1 MSKSITVDRVKVV
14 AEMARQNLTTEE
26 LSLKAGVG
34 RNAIWKMRKGQP
46 VWRTTAGH
54 VAAALGVTV
63 DDQPFHRLRV
73 RFAEME
79 LRQGDVA
86 QAAGMA
92 KSTMTARMKGYQPWT
107 SDEITRVAAVLNI
120 PREQIGEF
128 FFEPSPKS
136 KKGA

>member
-1 MSKSITVDRVKVV
+1 MY
-14 AEMARQNLTTEE
+14 
-26 LSLKAGVG
+26 
-34 RNAIWKMRKGQP
+34 QP
-46 VWRTTAGH
+46 YH
-54 VAAALGVTV
+54 K
-63 DDQPFHRLRV
+63 LRV

-86 QAAGMA
+86 QATGMA

-128 FFEPSPKS
+128 FFEPLPGQR
-136 KKGA
+136 KGA